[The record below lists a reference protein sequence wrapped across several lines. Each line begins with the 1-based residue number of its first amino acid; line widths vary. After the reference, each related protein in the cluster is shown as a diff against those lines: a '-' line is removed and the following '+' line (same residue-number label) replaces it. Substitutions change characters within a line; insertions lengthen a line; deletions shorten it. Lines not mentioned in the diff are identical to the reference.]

1 MVIGEVH
8 QLGFLFIFI
17 FSWFGELTRFLD
29 VEEFVFRFW
38 GFFVGGEMKRGECDG
53 DLVCKICDG
62 ENCCR
67 LRVEL
72 EVGFRNLVGL

>member
-1 MVIGEVH
+1 MLKNLFLDSG
-8 QLGFLFIFI
+8 GFL
-17 FSWFGELTRFLD
+17 
-29 VEEFVFRFW
+29 
-38 GFFVGGEMKRGECDG
+38 VGGEMKRGECDG

-72 EVGFRNLVGL
+72 EVGFRNLIGL